1 MKLPNWVIPGSAV
14 LFLGACVLLQ
24 APADQAI
31 AIAAD
36 AGFSSVDI
44 PDRRLKGFLRLKSP
58 PGTIRTLTVYIE
70 SDGAPWRVPDE
81 PPFDPTPHKA
91 MVLQMAASDPG
102 DAVAYLG
109 RPCQYLSPKAL
120 AQCDPALWMLGRFSE
135 DAVAATNAALSAIKK
150 RVQASSINLV
160 GYSGGGAIAA
170 LVAARRDDINCLVTV
185 AAPLDTDAWTAAI
198 GVSRLSYS
206 LNPADHAGKL
216 RPLSQTHF
224 RGRKDTLVPPATSR
238 RFLTQVPG
246 ARVIDK
252 EGYDHQCCWKEDWKE
267 LRSQSCLAGQT
278 GIR

>member
-24 APADQAI
+24 APTEQAL
-31 AIAAD
+31 AIAAE
-36 AGFSSVDI
+36 AGFLPVEL
-44 PDRRLKGFLRLKSP
+44 PDTRLKGFVRLTSSP
-58 PGTIRTLTVYIE
+58 DTVRTLTIYIE

-81 PPFDPTPHKA
+81 PPFDPTPHKP

-102 DAVAYLG
+102 GKVGYLG
-109 RPCQYLSPKAL
+109 RPCQYLTPHAL

-135 DAVAATNAALSAIKK
+135 DAIAATDAALTAMKNRA
-150 RVQASSINLV
+150 RVSSINLI

-170 LVAARRDDINCLVTV
+170 LVAARRADVKCLVTI
-185 AAPLDTDAWTAAI
+185 AAPLDSDAWTAAI

-216 RPLSQTHF
+216 RSLRQTHF
-224 RGRKDTLVPPATSR
+224 RGQKDTLVPSATSR
-238 RFLTQVPG
+238 RFLAQVPG

-252 EGYDHQCCWKEDWKE
+252 SDYDHQCCWKQEWAE
-267 LRSQSCLAGQT
+267 LRTQSCLAN
-278 GIR
+278 